1 MTTTGGRESWR
12 TQKTAQRASSLRRSC
27 KSGGREQMHYNH
39 RKNCTF
45 FSRGD
50 HYLQYLSS
58 VLIFTTTVYL
68 WQAGGMHS
76 HGEDQAG
83 AAGQLHLVWKE
94 EEAVQRQVF
103 GKTQRRY
110 TVHSDA

>member
-1 MTTTGGRESWR
+1 MAGKTGEHKKRH
-12 TQKTAQRASSLRRSC
+12 
-27 KSGGREQMHYNH
+27 SGPHPFAGVARVVGENTQMHYNH

-58 VLIFTTTVYL
+58 VLIFTTTMYL
-68 WQAGGMHS
+68 WQASGVHS